1 MDFLVDFII
10 GKEKRIKTELIKAKN
25 LDEIKRHLKEKYKT
39 EEIKITGIYKN
50 I

>member
-1 MDFLVDFII
+1 MEYIIDFII
-10 GKEKRIKTELIKAKN
+10 NKEKRIKTELIRAKN
-25 LDEIKRHLKEKYKT
+25 LDEIKRYLNEKYKT

>member
-1 MDFLVDFII
+1 MEYIVDFII
-10 GKEKRIKTELIKAKN
+10 DKEKRIKTELLKAKN
-25 LDEIKRHLKEKYKT
+25 LDEIKMHLKEKYKT

>member
-1 MDFLVDFII
+1 MEYIVDFII
-10 GKEKRIKTELIKAKN
+10 GKEKRIKTELIKANN
-25 LDEIKRHLKEKYKT
+25 LEDMKRQLKEKYKT

>member
-1 MDFLVDFII
+1 MKYIVDFII
-10 GKEKRIKTELIKAKN
+10 NKEKRIKTELIKANN
-25 LDEIKRHLKEKYKT
+25 LEDVKRQLKEKYNT